1 MSQSPVYR
9 VRHWLAG
16 LLTLGLLIASAAPL
30 SAQQNN
36 RQLLDKLL
44 KEYIQSELDKMDQK
58 ADPKLGGT
66 QPVAPKQ
73 AVDNS
78 REIHA
83 ALKSFTRDTDDLAL
97 SLSADSRRIDG
108 LNQILPDLYR
118 LRARSSILADKTA
131 SGNQWSNLLE
141 DIKSIDQGWRTV
153 SFKLDQLQG
162 LSQQQ
167 TRLAA
172 RIDQISADLI
182 GQLNVRP
189 QMNTYELTRTLAS
202 LSVDFENLLEEI
214 DFDIGD
220 SDDRRE
226 LLIEGRKAQQQV
238 QHMSLLIRDEA
249 DYETIKGEYQ
259 RFSGIWSPMMTK
271 LQKYDNRYIER
282 SLRRISE
289 SDRSIHELLWLPH
302 EIDRQQLVYLTSLL
316 KKDVDEFFARTPL
329 KLLISLPNPEYVL
342 STADAFY
349 GVCENF
355 TDIVNRNGSREDM
368 VDAFRYIE
376 ESQQEFITMFKPI
389 RSQAALNV
397 LNAIDQHVH
406 DLRGG
411 LVLEE
416 QFDRR
421 KAIELGA
428 SLQNLSEHLHMDTKL
443 WLSHVQVPYEQQAE
457 DATARFSQ
465 LAARF
470 HQQALSGSNAQ
481 QLQTISNDLY
491 EQWRSVHSYISRS
504 TNEDRAHLAR
514 LAAHI
519 GPTLVEVRT
528 LTQDAGNGPLAA
540 GGFNRN

>member
-1 MSQSPVYR
+1 MSHSPVYR
-9 VRHWLAG
+9 VRHWLTG
-16 LLTLGLLIASAAPL
+16 LLTLGFLVSCAAPL
-30 SAQQNN
+30 VAQQDN
-36 RQLLDKLL
+36 RQLLDRLL
-44 KEYIQSELDKMDQK
+44 KEYLESELKKMDQK
-58 ADPKLGGT
+58 TDPKLGGT
-66 QPVAPKQ
+66 TPAAPKR

-78 REIHA
+78 REIHT

-108 LNQILPDLYR
+108 LNQVLPDLYR
-118 LRARSSILADKTA
+118 LRARSSILADKTQT
-131 SGNQWSNLLE
+131 GNQWSNLLE
-141 DIKSIDQGWRTV
+141 DIKSIDRDWRTV

-162 LSQQQ
+162 LTNQQ
-167 TRLAA
+167 TRLTS
-172 RIDQISADLI
+172 RIDQISTDLI
-182 GQLNVRP
+182 EHLDVRP

-202 LSVDFENLLEEI
+202 LNVDFENLLEEI
-214 DFDIGD
+214 DFEISD
-220 SDDRRE
+220 SNDRRD

-238 QHMSLLIRDEA
+238 RHMSLLVRDDA
-249 DYETIKGEYQ
+249 DYETIKSEYQ
-259 RFSGIWSPMMTK
+259 RFTGIWTPMLSK
-271 LQKYDNRYIER
+271 LQSYDNRYIER
-282 SLRRISE
+282 SLRRIGE
-289 SDRSIHELLWLPH
+289 SDRAIHELLWLPH
-302 EIDRQQLVYLTSLL
+302 EIDRQQLVYMTSLL

-329 KLLISLPNPEYVL
+329 KLLITLPNPEYVL

-355 TDIVNRNGSREDM
+355 TDIVNRNGSQEDM

-376 ESQQEFITMFKPI
+376 ESQGEFITMFKPI

-421 KAIELGA
+421 KAVELGA

-443 WLSHVQVPYEQQAE
+443 WLSHVQVPYERQAE

-470 HQQALSGSNAQ
+470 HQQALNGSNAE
-481 QLQTISNDLY
+481 QLLSISDDLY

-519 GPTLVEVRT
+519 GPTLVEIRT
-528 LTQDAGNGPLAA
+528 LTQDAGQGPLAS